1 MTDGLVAL
9 ALEQRQ
15 AARARKDFAAADA
28 IRDQLTSPRRLRRG
42 HPAGTPMGAEPLM
55 AGNSQRRGRTTG
67 AGKKTATAGTGGKNR
82 RSLAGRG
89 ATPPAEARPGHPAQ
103 RRAAADQRQRADRAR
118 ARARAEETPELLL
131 GRNPVV
137 EALRAKIPATA
148 LYVVTG
154 DNQRTS
160 DERIAEAM
168 ALAADRGLP
177 LLEVGKAEFDRMSQ
191 GALHQG
197 IGLQVPPYDYAHPDD
212 LLDLARNSGRP
223 PLIVALD
230 GVTDPRNLGAVVRS
244 AAAFDAHGVVV
255 PQRRAVGMTASAWRT
270 SAGAA
275 ARIPVAR
282 AVNLARA
289 LASYQDAGLQTVG
302 LAGDGDVDLR
312 RVRRVRRPG
321 GARRR
326 RRGHR
331 AVPAGAGALR
341 RRRPHP
347 DRPRHRVAQ
356 RQRRRR
362 HRPLRRRPPPAA
374 DPPDRDRE
382 PGAVLP
388 RRARAARC
396 GEPSGRSG
404 RRDRRQPSSW
414 ATV

>member
-1 MTDGLVAL
+1 
-9 ALEQRQ
+9 
-15 AARARKDFAAADA
+15 
-28 IRDQLTSPRRLRRG
+28 
-42 HPAGTPMGAEPLM
+42 MGADPLM

-103 RRAAADQRQRADRAR
+103 RRATADANSRAERAR
-118 ARARAEETPELLL
+118 ARARSEETPELLL

-137 EALRAKIPATA
+137 EALRAQIPANA

-154 DNQRTS
+154 DTS
-160 DERIAEAM
+160 RGGTDERITEAI

-212 LLDLARNSGRP
+212 LIDLAHNSGRP

-289 LASYQDAGLQTVG
+289 LASYQEAGLQTVG
-302 LAGDGDVDLR
+302 LAGDGDVDLHEFDGFADPVALVVGAEGTGLSR
-312 RVRRVRRPG
+312 LVRERCDVVVRIPIDRDTESLNVSVAAG
-321 GARRR
+321 IALYAAAAARR
-326 RRGHR
+326 
-331 AVPAGAGALR
+331 
-341 RRRPHP
+341 
-347 DRPRHRVAQ
+347 
-356 RQRRRR
+356 
-362 HRPLRRRPPPAA
+362 
-374 DPPDRDRE
+374 
-382 PGAVLP
+382 
-388 RRARAARC
+388 
-396 GEPSGRSG
+396 
-404 RRDRRQPSSW
+404 
-414 ATV
+414 

>member
-1 MTDGLVAL
+1 
-9 ALEQRQ
+9 
-15 AARARKDFAAADA
+15 
-28 IRDQLTSPRRLRRG
+28 
-42 HPAGTPMGAEPLM
+42 MGADPLM

-89 ATPPAEARPGHPAQ
+89 ATPPAAARPGHPAQ
-103 RRAAADQRQRADRAR
+103 RKATAEAKARAERTRARQRA
-118 ARARAEETPELLL
+118 EEAPELLL

-137 EALRAKIPATA
+137 EALRAQIPATA
-148 LYVVTG
+148 LYVVTDAG
-154 DNQRTS
+154 RS
-160 DERIAEAM
+160 DERITEAVQ
-168 ALAADRGLP
+168 LAADRGLP

-212 LLDLARNSGRP
+212 LLDLARDSGRP

-282 AVNLARA
+282 AVNLARS

-302 LAGDGDVDLR
+302 LAADGDIDLDR
-312 RVRRVRRPG
+312 YDGFADPVALVVGAEGAGLSRLVRERCDVVVRIPIDRATESLNVSVAAG
-321 GARRR
+321 IALYAAGAARR
-326 RRGHR
+326 
-331 AVPAGAGALR
+331 
-341 RRRPHP
+341 
-347 DRPRHRVAQ
+347 
-356 RQRRRR
+356 
-362 HRPLRRRPPPAA
+362 
-374 DPPDRDRE
+374 
-382 PGAVLP
+382 
-388 RRARAARC
+388 
-396 GEPSGRSG
+396 
-404 RRDRRQPSSW
+404 
-414 ATV
+414 